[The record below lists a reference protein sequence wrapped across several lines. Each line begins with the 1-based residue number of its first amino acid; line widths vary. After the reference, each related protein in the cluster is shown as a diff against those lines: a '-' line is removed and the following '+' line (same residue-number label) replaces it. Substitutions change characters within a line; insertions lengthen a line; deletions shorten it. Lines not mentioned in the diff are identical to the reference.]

1 MKQKLQNTI
10 KKRSLQN
17 IIKISDNKNCD
28 IVIVLDSQE
37 WEICPCD
44 IEALDLSSMCKYEYS
59 RNMKDNEYILIDSIR
74 INGEWMTIEEAFK
87 RLNDEEEK
95 KIKETLYN

>member
-1 MKQKLQNTI
+1 MKRDLQNTI

-17 IIKISDNKNCD
+17 IIKISNNKNCD
-28 IVIVLDSQE
+28 IVIILDSQE

-44 IEALDLSSMCKYEYS
+44 IEALGLSSMCEYEYS

-74 INGEWMTIEEAFK
+74 INNEWMTIEEAFK
-87 RLNDEEEK
+87 RLNAEEDE
-95 KIKETLYN
+95 KIKEALYK